1 MTLDIDDTLL
11 WATGRTPAVLITTR
25 RDGSPQSSD
34 VAFAVID
41 GEIVISV
48 TGDRVKT
55 ANMRRDPRIIVHVT
69 APSEWVLCCL
79 LGRSSSEPCHRR
91 AGRPHGRPARAVLRG
106 RSPEANTRTGTSTGR
121 RWSPSDDSPF
131 GSDRFAPW
139 ARSVSPDGPGAHC
152 SFRPG

>member
-1 MTLDIDDTLL
+1 MTLDIDDALR
-11 WATGRTPAVLITTR
+11 WASGRTPAVLITTR

-69 APSEWVLCCL
+69 APSEWSYVAFSGEAVLSPITVEPDDPTADQL
-79 LGRSSSEPCHRR
+79 VRYYEAVTGGRHPDWDEYRSAMVAEQRLTVR
-91 AGRPHGRPARAVLRG
+91 LRPARAVGQIRQ
-106 RSPEANTRTGTSTGR
+106 P
-121 RWSPSDDSPF
+121 
-131 GSDRFAPW
+131 
-139 ARSVSPDGPGAHC
+139 
-152 SFRPG
+152 